1 MQSNDKESLYA
12 YFRKGRL
19 YVTPNIN
26 LAHDRSDEDT
36 EVHEFV
42 CND

>member
-19 YVTPNIN
+19 YVTPSVN
-26 LAHDRSDEDT
+26 LAHERSDDGT
-36 EVHEFV
+36 DVHEFV
-42 CND
+42 YND